1 MREYKRRTFALLDL
15 RAGLHV
21 LDVGCGRGDDAI
33 ALAKIVGPGGR
44 AVGVDQ
50 SAAMLAV
57 ARSAAHDAG
66 VTAEFVEADAA
77 SLPFPD
83 DSFDACRIDRTLEH
97 LQDPAAVVRELVR
110 VCRPGGRVAT
120 AEPDWD
126 TLAIDAPDLETSR
139 AVTRAQSAEIAHGTI
154 GRSLRRLLIEAG
166 LREVV
171 VDTMALAFEDL
182 PTAEAVYGIR
192 HALAKVVKSHQVERA
207 RADAWWRALEDAE
220 AAGTFWA
227 SMIGTIAVGRKP

>member
-15 RAGLHV
+15 RAGSRV
-21 LDVGCGRGDDAI
+21 IDVGCGRGDDAI
-33 ALAKIVGPGGR
+33 ALAQLVGTSGR

-50 SAAMLAV
+50 SAVMLAA
-57 ARSAAHDAG
+57 ARSAAQDAG

-83 DSFDACRIDRTLEH
+83 GCFDACRIDRTLEH
-97 LQDPAAVVRELVR
+97 LQDPAAALRELVR

-126 TLAIDAPDLETSR
+126 TLAIDAPDLATSR

-154 GRSLRRLLIEAG
+154 GRSLRRLLLEAG
-166 LREVV
+166 LRDVV

-182 PTAEAVYGIR
+182 PTAEAVYGLG
-192 HALAKVVKSHQVERA
+192 HALAKVVASGEVERA
-207 RADAWWRALEDAE
+207 HADAWWRALEDAD

-227 SMIGTIAVGRKP
+227 SMIGTIAVGTKP